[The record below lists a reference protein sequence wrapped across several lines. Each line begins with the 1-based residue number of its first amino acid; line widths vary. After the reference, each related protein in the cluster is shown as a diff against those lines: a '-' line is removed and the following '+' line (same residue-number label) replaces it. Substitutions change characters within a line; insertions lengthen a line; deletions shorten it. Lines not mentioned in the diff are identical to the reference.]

1 MSRLTRRDVVEVR
14 HESQRKIGID
24 MDFGAL
30 PPEINSGRMYLG
42 PGPASLLAA
51 AAGWESL
58 AAELTDAAGGYQA
71 VIASLTDESWAGPA
85 SMAMAAAVMP
95 YVAWMTAAAEQCTQ
109 AGTQATAAAAAFET
123 AYAMTVPPPLI
134 AANRVRLLALIQT
147 NIFGQNTPA
156 IMATEAEYSEMW
168 AQDAT
173 AMYGYAASSASASAL
188 SPVPSPPPQT
198 ANPAAVTGHLGAV
211 AHAVAHSGSTA
222 PTTATQWASSVPQT
236 LQGLSTPGSS
246 SGAGLS
252 QAAMGTGASLGSSG
266 ATAPLSALSGVT
278 NASGKGATKSAS
290 AGAATGLASALAP
303 ALDPG
308 AAGLAGEAA
317 GFGADGAG
325 LVADT
330 GGIGIDLY
338 GLDLDYQGLGL
349 DYQGLALDYAGAGSI
364 LGAEGAG
371 SLPSVSGLGAAAG
384 LGNLEPLAGLGHG
397 AAAGVGQA
405 SSLSTLS
412 VPPSWAATVSSVTP
426 LQALHSSALPGGLA
440 AGPASPGP
448 TVSKL
453 PLGGMVGRE
462 SESAVQR
469 VGLRVSLIPHSPMAG

>member
-1 MSRLTRRDVVEVR
+1 
-14 HESQRKIGID
+14 

-30 PPEINSGRMYLG
+30 PPEINSGRIYSG
-42 PGPASLLAA
+42 PGPGSLLAA

-58 AAELTDAAGGYQA
+58 AAELADAARSYQI
-71 VIASLTDESWAGPA
+71 VIASLIDESWLGPA
-85 SMAMAAAVMP
+85 STSMTAAVTP
-95 YVAWMTAAAEQCTQ
+95 YIAWMTAAAGQCGQ
-109 AGTQATAAAAAFET
+109 VATQATAAAAAFET

-134 AANRVRLLALIQT
+134 AANRTRLLALTQT

-156 IMATEAEYSEMW
+156 IMTTEAEYSEMW

-173 AMYGYAASSASASAL
+173 AMYGYAASSASTSAF

-198 ANPAAVTGHLGAV
+198 ANPTVLAGHLGAV
-211 AHAVAHSGSTA
+211 THAAVQSGGTAHA
-222 PTTATQWASSVPQT
+222 TATQWAFSVPQT
-236 LQGLSTPGSS
+236 LQGLSTPGSPS
-246 SGAGLS
+246 SIGLS
-252 QAAMGTGASLGSSG
+252 QAAMGTGASLGSTG
-266 ATAPLSALSGVT
+266 ATAPLSALSGLT
-278 NASGKGATKSAS
+278 NASGKGATKGAS
-290 AGAATGLASALAP
+290 TGAGAATGLASTLAAAP
-303 ALDPG
+303 ALDG
-308 AAGLAGEAA
+308 GTAGLAGEAA

-338 GLDLDYQGLGL
+338 GLDLDYQGLDL

-371 SLPSVSGLGAAAG
+371 GMEGIGGLGAAAG
-384 LGNLEPLAGLGHG
+384 LANLGPMAGLGHG
-397 AAAGVGQA
+397 AVAGVGQA

-426 LQALHSSALPGGLA
+426 LQALHSSAMPGGWA
-440 AGPASPGP
+440 AEPTPGA
-448 TVSKL
+448 TVSKM

-462 SESAVQR
+462 SEGAVQR
-469 VGLRVSLIPHSPMAG
+469 VGLRVSLIPHSPVAG

>member
-1 MSRLTRRDVVEVR
+1 
-14 HESQRKIGID
+14 

-42 PGPASLLAA
+42 PGPATLLAA
-51 AAGWESL
+51 AAGWEAL
-58 AAELTDAAGGYQA
+58 ATELTDAAGSYQT
-71 VIASLTDESWAGPA
+71 VIAGLTDESWSGPA
-85 SMAMAAAVMP
+85 SMSMAAAVMP
-95 YVAWMTAAAEQCTQ
+95 YIAWMTAAAEQCQQ
-109 AGTQATAAAAAFET
+109 AAAQATAAAAAFET
-123 AYAMTVPPPLI
+123 AYAMTVPPPLV
-134 AANRVRLLALIQT
+134 AANRARLLALIQS

-173 AMYGYAASSASASAL
+173 AMYSYAASSASASAL
-188 SPVPSPPPQT
+188 SPVPSPPPQS
-198 ANPAAVTGHLGAV
+198 ANPTAAAGHIGAVT
-211 AHAVAHSGSTA
+211 HAVAQSGSTA
-222 PTTATQWASSVPQT
+222 HATATQWASSVPQT
-236 LQGLSTPGSS
+236 LQGLSTPGSPPS
-246 SGAGLS
+246 TGLS

-290 AGAATGLASALAP
+290 TGAGAATGLASTLAAAP
-303 ALDPG
+303 GLDTGTG
-308 AAGLAGEAA
+308 ALAGEAA

-364 LGAEGAG
+364 LGAEGASG
-371 SLPSVSGLGAAAG
+371 VQGIGGLGAAAG
-384 LGNLEPLAGLGHG
+384 LENLSPLAGLGHG
-397 AAAGVGQA
+397 AAAGIGQA

-426 LQALHSSALPGGLA
+426 LHALHSAAMPGGWA
-440 AGPASPGP
+440 AAPTPGP

-462 SESAVQR
+462 SEGAVQR
-469 VGLRVSLIPHSPMAG
+469 VGLRVSLIPHSPVAG

>member
-1 MSRLTRRDVVEVR
+1 
-14 HESQRKIGID
+14 

-42 PGPASLLAA
+42 PGPGTLLAA
-51 AAGWESL
+51 AAAWEAL
-58 AAELTDAAGGYQA
+58 AAELTDAAGAYQT
-71 VIASLTDESWAGPA
+71 VIAGLTDESWSGPA
-85 SMAMAAAVMP
+85 SMSMAAAVMP
-95 YVAWMTAAAEQCTQ
+95 YIAWMTATAEQCQ
-109 AGTQATAAAAAFET
+109 QSATQATAAAAAFET

-134 AANRVRLLALIQT
+134 AANRARLLALIQT

-156 IMATEAEYSEMW
+156 IMAAEAEYSEMW

-173 AMYGYAASSASASAL
+173 AMYSYAASSASASAL
-188 SPVPSPPPQT
+188 SPVASPPPQT
-198 ANPAAVTGHLGAV
+198 ANPTVVAGHIGAVT
-211 AHAVAHSGSTA
+211 HAVAQSGSTA
-222 PTTATQWASSVPQT
+222 HSTATQWASSVPQA
-236 LQGLSTPGSS
+236 LQGLSTPGSPS
-246 SGAGLS
+246 SSGLS

-266 ATAPLSALSGVT
+266 ATAPLSGLSGLT

-290 AGAATGLASALAP
+290 TGAATGLASTLAAAP
-303 ALDPG
+303 ALDGGTG
-308 AAGLAGEAA
+308 ALAGEAA

-325 LVADT
+325 LIADT

-349 DYQGLALDYAGAGSI
+349 DYQGLALDYAGADSI

-371 SLPSVSGLGAAAG
+371 GIQGISGLGAAAG
-384 LGNLEPLAGLGHG
+384 LENLPPVAGLGHG
-397 AAAGVGQA
+397 AAAGIGQA

-426 LQALHSSALPGGLA
+426 LQALHSSAMPGGWA
-440 AGPASPGP
+440 ATPAPGPA
-448 TVSKL
+448 VSKL

-462 SESAVQR
+462 SEGAVQR
-469 VGLRVSLIPHSPMAG
+469 VGLRVSLIPHSPVAG